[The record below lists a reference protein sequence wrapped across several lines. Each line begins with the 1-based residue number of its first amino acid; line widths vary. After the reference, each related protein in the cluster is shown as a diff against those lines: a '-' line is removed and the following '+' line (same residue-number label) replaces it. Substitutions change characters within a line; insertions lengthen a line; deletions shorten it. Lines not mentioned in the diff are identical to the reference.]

1 MPSLD
6 SFLEQSADYKKSVLG
21 KNLPTLVVEMA
32 HPDSWYKL
40 LNKSDK
46 VLGIETFGESAPALD
61 LMEHFGFTID
71 NVVLMAK
78 SLLDEESS

>member
-6 SFLEQSADYKKSVLG
+6 LFLEQSDDYKASVLG
-21 KNLPTLVVEMA
+21 QNLPTLAVEMA

-46 VLGIETFGESAPALD
+46 VLGY
-61 LMEHFGFTID
+61 
-71 NVVLMAK
+71 
-78 SLLDEESS
+78 

>member
-6 SFLEQSADYKKSVLG
+6 LFLEQSDDYKASVLG
-21 KNLPTLVVEMA
+21 QNLPTLAVEMA

-40 LNKSDK
+40 LNKSDL
-46 VLGIETFGESAPALD
+46 VLGIETFGESAPASD
-61 LMEHFGFTID
+61 LMEHFGFTIT
-71 NVVLMAK
+71 NVVSMAK